1 MDFKEIDNKTVAEL
15 KKELAAAREKLR
27 DLRFKDSNHQ
37 LKNVRVI
44 RKERLLIARIN
55 TSLAKKKE
63 IKQA

>member
-1 MDFKEIDNKTVAEL
+1 MDFKEIDNKTVVEL

-44 RKERLLIARIN
+44 RKERLLIARLN

-63 IKQA
+63 AKQA

>member
-37 LKNVRVI
+37 LKNVR
-44 RKERLLIARIN
+44 KERLLIARIN

>member
-1 MDFKEIDNKTVAEL
+1 MDFKEFDNKTVVEL
-15 KKELAAAREKLR
+15 KKELTAAREKLR

-44 RKERLLIARIN
+44 RKERLLIARLN

-63 IKQA
+63 AKQA